1 MAVSIIDVTI
11 EAMVLKKVRQNVR
24 VYETITF
31 RLDGGGSQSVAKAI
45 VEGKVAERL
54 EPGVGGRFYLYKAID
69 HRGIHGLRD
78 KEGRAVF
85 GYSSMNER
93 AMLVAITIG
102 LVLTILY
109 VALLDKLSLWGPL
122 LVVLG
127 VPGYFLY
134 RGTRVEAESQFRA
147 DNPGAAV

>member
-1 MAVSIIDVTI
+1 MAVSIIDGTI
-11 EAMVLKKVRQNVR
+11 ESMVLKKVRQNVR
-24 VYETITF
+24 VYETISF

-54 EPGVGGRFYLYKAID
+54 EPGVSGRFYLYKAID

-78 KEGRAVF
+78 KEGRTVF

-93 AMLVAITIG
+93 AMLVTIAIG

-109 VALLDKLSLWGPL
+109 AALLDRISLWGPL
-122 LVVLG
+122 LLVLG

-134 RGTRVEAESQFRA
+134 RGTRIEAESQFRA
-147 DNPGAAV
+147 DNPGAAG